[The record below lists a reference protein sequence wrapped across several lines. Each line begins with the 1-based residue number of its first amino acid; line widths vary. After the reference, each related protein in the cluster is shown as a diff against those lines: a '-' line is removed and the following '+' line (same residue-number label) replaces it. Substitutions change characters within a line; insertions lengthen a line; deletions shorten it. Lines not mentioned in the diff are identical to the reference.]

1 MSFAKPRGSVSA
13 SKKKKKEKKSG
24 NMTSYVDNKIE
35 MLKERIRKSR
45 DRTKALLEHTHTAP
59 TDRTKAPLEHTNSA
73 PTPLHT
79 PIKTKEP
86 KTKTTSLT
94 PSLRRRI
101 EIAKNGEA
109 MSALRESS
117 EMVIGGRVDFDV
129 LCHVLKHD
137 IKDLT
142 FSEIARLHEL
152 ADVNESTN
160 KVNLKAFCDLVF
172 GEIDEEEDR
181 LPPTPKP
188 KSPPK
193 PITKTPPRQKCKK
206 RKQESTKRK
215 KNNKSTTLANSNKSF
230 KQSLR
235 SSKSK
240 RVMHFGSYKRHAD
253 VDELRKMVRC
263 VRALHFN
270 DISQKTNTRTPG
282 TFQTASSELRW
293 RIRERS
299 IVAGS
304 FAS

>member
-1 MSFAKPRGSVSA
+1 MSFAKPRGS
-13 SKKKKKEKKSG
+13 SKKKKKKKK

-35 MLKERIRKSR
+35 MLRQKIRKSR
-45 DRTKALLEHTHTAP
+45 DRQKALL
-59 TDRTKAPLEHTNSA
+59 K
-73 PTPLHT
+73 HT
-79 PIKTKEP
+79 PT
-86 KTKTTSLT
+86 KTKTTTTLT
-94 PSLRRRI
+94 PNLRRRI

-117 EMVIGGRVDFDV
+117 EMVVGGRVDFDV

-142 FSEIARLHEL
+142 FSEIARLHEA

-172 GEIDEEEDR
+172 GEMDEEEEDDER
-181 LPPTPKP
+181 LPTTPEP
-188 KSPPK
+188 
-193 PITKTPPRQKCKK
+193 K
-206 RKQESTKRK
+206 RKQETTKRK
-215 KNNKSTTLANSNKSF
+215 KSTTLANSNKSF

-240 RVMHFGSYKRHAD
+240 RVMHFGPSYKRHAD

-270 DISQKTNTRTPG
+270 DPSKDQHSNTRYVPNC
-282 TFQTASSELRW
+282 ELRVTT
-293 RIRERS
+293 E
-299 IVAGS
+299 GS
-304 FAS
+304 

>member
-1 MSFAKPRGSVSA
+1 MSFAKPRGSVST
-13 SKKKKKEKKSG
+13 SKKTKKESG
-24 NMTSYVDNKIE
+24 SESNMTSYVDNKIE
-35 MLKERIRKSR
+35 MLKQRIRKSR
-45 DRTKALLEHTHTAP
+45 DRTKALLEHTQ
-59 TDRTKAPLEHTNSA
+59 SA

-79 PIKTKEP
+79 PTKTKEE
-86 KTKTTSLT
+86 SLT
-94 PSLRRRI
+94 TPKSVKNRKTSTLTPNLRRRI

-117 EMVIGGRVDFDV
+117 EMVVGGRVDFDV

-142 FSEIARLHEL
+142 FSEIARLHEN
-152 ADVNESTN
+152 ADVDESN

-172 GEIDEEEDR
+172 GEIDEEEER
-181 LPPTPKP
+181 LPPT
-188 KSPPK
+188 PPK
-193 PITKTPPRQKCKK
+193 PITKTPRRQKRKK

-215 KNNKSTTLANSNKSF
+215 KNNNSTTLANSNKSF

-270 DISQKTNTRTPG
+270 DISPI
-282 TFQTASSELRW
+282 L
-293 RIRERS
+293 
-299 IVAGS
+299 
-304 FAS
+304 